1 MERWIEWLTHYRAGY
16 LLTYPGVLEEL
27 AFACVDRPP
36 CDSLRALISVA
47 SQLTPLMRRRIE
59 RTFEL
64 PVHESYGLIEIG
76 TVATRCELGR
86 FHVHCEHCI
95 VEIVDEEGQPCPP
108 GLSGRVVVTALQNLA
123 MPLFRYDT
131 DDMAAWADGPCACG
145 RTLPSFV
152 DLSGRIRRY
161 AVLPPGSRRR
171 FNLIAKALD
180 KMPQTLLRNLRRYQV
195 HQYRDGRFELRIVSL
210 EPMPDDF
217 EKFVTEAW
225 ASGTDEDQGP
235 LRIVR
240 VDDIAVGPGGKR
252 LDHSSDFF
260 TDADKTD

>member
-1 MERWIEWLTHYRAGY
+1 M
-16 LLTYPGVLEEL
+16 
-27 AFACVDRPP
+27 
-36 CDSLRALISVA
+36 
-47 SQLTPLMRRRIE
+47 
-59 RTFEL
+59 
-64 PVHESYGLIEIG
+64 
-76 TVATRCELGR
+76 
-86 FHVHCEHCI
+86 
-95 VEIVDEEGQPCPP
+95 
-108 GLSGRVVVTALQNLA
+108 
-123 MPLFRYDT
+123 
-131 DDMAAWADGPCACG
+131 
-145 RTLPSFV
+145 
-152 DLSGRIRRY
+152 
-161 AVLPPGSRRR
+161 LPPGSRRR